1 MGFIEHLGG
10 GPSHIDDQPPEYQEP
25 GPSTSNLVASYPVK
39 DGPTTEFACLS
50 INAMDRIRMCNFS
63 EQEVSAVHDVARRVW
78 PKGVDKVKSLG
89 NAREIK
95 LKGYPWH
102 PVPTGNDDSRRLLLG
117 ILSTL
122 YSMGWIIHVSMSFS
136 HYATTDKGRGVQAG
150 HREAY
155 APWLTTDG
163 RYFVLSKT
171 PGATAVS
178 SL

>member
-136 HYATTDKGRGVQAG
+136 HYATTDKGRGF
-150 HREAY
+150 R
-155 APWLTTDG
+155 
-163 RYFVLSKT
+163 LSTGKLMRL
-171 PGATAVS
+171 G
-178 SL
+178 